1 LSSASERN
9 IVFNLTGNVA
19 PTVHISS
26 PDEGQRFSILSN
38 VSFEGIATDGE
49 SSVDELSH
57 SWKVI
62 DSTGA
67 IIWQSLEQSPTWEIL
82 EIGEFNAVYTVLDEH
97 GLATTS
103 SVAFSVIQNDADG
116 DWVITCDE
124 EQWFDM
130 TNGNKC
136 GYDEVDTDDDNDGII
151 DSLDKWPLDPCAD
164 ADVDN
169 DLKPD
174 KVDCPTGVTTDLVE
188 DDNVQITTPTLSV
201 AGDNIDTGVLV
212 GIALVFVIL
221 VAVINR
227 MRSSD

>member
-1 LSSASERN
+1 
-9 IVFNLTGNVA
+9 
-19 PTVHISS
+19 
-26 PDEGQRFSILSN
+26 
-38 VSFEGIATDGE
+38 
-49 SSVDELSH
+49 
-57 SWKVI
+57 
-62 DSTGA
+62 
-67 IIWQSLEQSPTWEIL
+67 LEQSPTWEIL
-82 EIGEFNAVYTVLDEH
+82 EIGEFNVAYTVLDEH

-151 DSLDKWPLDPCAD
+151 DTLDKWPLDPCAD

-169 DLKPD
+169 DMKPD
-174 KVDCPTGVTTDLVE
+174 EVDCPTGVTTDLVE
-188 DDNVQITTPTLSV
+188 DDNVQISTPNLSV

-212 GIALVFVIL
+212 GIALVLVII
-221 VAVINR
+221 VAIINR
-227 MRSSD
+227 MRSTD